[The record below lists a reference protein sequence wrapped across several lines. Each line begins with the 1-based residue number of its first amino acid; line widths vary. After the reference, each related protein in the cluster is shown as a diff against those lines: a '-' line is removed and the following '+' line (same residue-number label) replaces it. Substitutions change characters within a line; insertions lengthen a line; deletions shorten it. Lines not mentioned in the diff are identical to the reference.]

1 MELESKFQDCPDIKI
16 CQKTIRCCDCEV
28 YAFEIFNVPKGYYIT
43 EDELNEEYNSDDG
56 DIEDDEDEP
65 CGNLYAPGSEE
76 CDWCKWSDQ
85 CYQDYVYW
93 LKREERRTKVRK

>member
-1 MELESKFQDCPDIKI
+1 MDRDFVDCPEKSD

-28 YAFEIFNVPKGYYIT
+28 YAFELFNVPMGYYIT
-43 EDELNEEYNSDDG
+43 EDELNEEYDSDDG
-56 DIEDDEDEP
+56 DIMDDDDEP

-93 LKREERRTKVRK
+93 TEREERRKKVKK

>member
-1 MELESKFQDCPDIKI
+1 MDRDFVDCPQKSG

-28 YAFEIFNVPKGYYIT
+28 YAFEIFNVPMGYYIT
-43 EDELNEEYNSDDG
+43 DDELNDESDYDG
-56 DIEDDEDEP
+56 DIDEDEP

-93 LKREERRTKVRK
+93 LKREERRTKVKRG

>member
-1 MELESKFQDCPDIKI
+1 MNRCPVCGAPDICDSKCDTCGTIVPPCGRQDCE
-16 CQKTIRCCDCEV
+16 DCNPKF
-28 YAFEIFNVPKGYYIT
+28 YA
-43 EDELNEEYNSDDG
+43 EDDCDG
-56 DIEDDEDEP
+56 DIDDDEP

-93 LKREERRTKVRK
+93 LKREEKMRTGKK

>member
-1 MELESKFQDCPDIKI
+1 MVREWVDCPEGQDCK
-16 CQKTIRCCDCEV
+16 KTIRCCDCEV
-28 YAFEIFNVPKGYYIT
+28 YASEIFNVPRGYYIT
-43 EDELNEEYNSDDG
+43 EDELNDEYDSNDG

-76 CDWCKWSDQ
+76 CDWCEWSDQ

-93 LKREERRTKVRK
+93 LKREERRTKVKK